1 MKTDLINLSAKLEE
15 NLQELKRVKNKH
27 YVELK
32 RLEKLEDITE
42 SSRFM
47 LLSKSKIDNIISN
60 ESANELD

>member
-1 MKTDLINLSAKLEE
+1 MKIDLTNLSAKLEE

-32 RLEKLEDITE
+32 RLERLEDITE

-47 LLSKSKIDNIISN
+47 LLSKSKIDSIIN
-60 ESANELD
+60 DERANEPD